1 MGVKEMMKKILT
13 VLATVA
19 MLGLS
24 GQAFA
29 EDTASNPSGLGN
41 SYNFTVPET
50 GPTTCCTDKDD
61 GYDHKN
67 ANGNAVAIMQNTNQK
82 LAAVQLAIIETLRL
96 MTGQLSGN
104 SREQTGAEHTLADQQ
119 DDRATVKA
127 VEAHT
132 LQAINDAAS
141 SPSACRIPSGSP
153 GGGLLPATQKVAAA
167 YNAEMMNWLDGTSTM
182 SKQGQDAAVLNRL
195 EMHCQKFASENDVA
209 DGVCEAQVAAALQ
222 GADLDASKSL
232 NASNGVVQT
241 LTADQLTAAQAYIL
255 NTMAPVPFT
264 NLSPSEANTT
274 EGRLR
279 AQRQQTDMA
288 RISQATSTA
297 AKVMANRAAIT
308 DDAKLVGW
316 AKGNAANM
324 QGYEGAD
331 WSKGMSMDDWLAI
344 MSRSFLLNA
353 DELKNAEETPA
364 QATKQIKNMMAVQ
377 TYQQYENYLLMRE
390 IALNLAQQTAILAEG
405 ARTDVDFTS
414 KDRQRASN

>member
-1 MGVKEMMKKILT
+1 MIKKILT

-19 MLGLS
+19 MLGFS

-29 EDTASNPSGLGN
+29 EDAAASSSTSDAGGLGS
-41 SYNFTVPET
+41 SYNFTTPAT
-50 GPTTCCTDKDD
+50 APSTCCGST
-61 GYDHKN
+61 YDHGN
-67 ANGNAVAIMQNTNQK
+67 ANGNTTVIMQNTNQK

-104 SREQTGAEHTLADQQ
+104 SREAVGAGHTLADQQ

-153 GGGLLPATQKVAAA
+153 GGGLLPASNQVAAA
-167 YNAEMMNWLDGTSTM
+167 YNAEMMKWLDGTSTM

-195 EMHCQKFASENDVA
+195 EMHCEKFASENDVA
-209 DGVCEAQVAAALQ
+209 DGVCQGQVAAAMQ

-232 NASNGVVQT
+232 NATNGVSET
-241 LTADQLTAAQAYIL
+241 LTTDQVTAAQAYIL
-255 NTMAPVPFT
+255 NTIAPVPFT

-288 RISQATSTA
+288 RISQASSTA
-297 AKVMANRAAIT
+297 LKILANKSPIT
-308 DDAKLVGW
+308 TDSSLVGW

-324 QGYEGAD
+324 QGYSNAD
-331 WSKGMSMDDWLAI
+331 FSKGMSLDDWMAI
-344 MSRSFLLNA
+344 MTRSFLLNA

-364 QATKQIKNMMAVQ
+364 AATKQIKNMMAVQ
-377 TYQQYENYLLMRE
+377 TYQGFENYRLLRE

-414 KDRQRASN
+414 KDRQKASN

>member
-1 MGVKEMMKKILT
+1 MKQKILT

-19 MLGLS
+19 MLGFF
-24 GQAFA
+24 GPAFA
-29 EDTASNPSGLGN
+29 ADTATSSSTSSDAGGLGS
-41 SYNFTVPET
+41 SYNFTTPAVASS
-50 GPTTCCTDKDD
+50 TCCNST
-61 GYDHKN
+61 YDHGN
-67 ANGNAVAIMQNTNQK
+67 ANGNTTVIMQNTNQK

-104 SREQTGAEHTLADQQ
+104 SREAVGAGHTLADQQ
-119 DDRATVKA
+119 DDRSTVKA

-153 GGGLLPATQKVAAA
+153 GGGLLPASNQVAAA
-167 YNAEMMNWLDGTSTM
+167 YNAEMMKWLDGTSTM

-195 EMHCQKFASENDVA
+195 EMHCEKFASENDVA
-209 DGVCEAQVAAALQ
+209 DGVCQAQVAAAMQ

-232 NASNGVVQT
+232 SATNGVSET
-241 LTADQLTAAQAYIL
+241 LTTDQVTAAQAYIL
-255 NTMAPVPFT
+255 NTIAPVPFT

-288 RISQATSTA
+288 RISQASSTA
-297 AKVMANRAAIT
+297 LKILANKSPIT
-308 DDAKLVGW
+308 TDSSLVGW

-324 QGYEGAD
+324 QGYANAD
-331 WSKGMSMDDWLAI
+331 FSNGMSLDDWMAI
-344 MSRSFLLNA
+344 MTRSFLLNA
-353 DELKNAEETPA
+353 DELKNSEETPA
-364 QATKQIKNMMAVQ
+364 AATKQIKNMMAVQ
-377 TYQQYENYLLMRE
+377 TYQQFENYRLLRE
-390 IALNLAQQTAILAEG
+390 IALNLAQQTAILAES

-414 KDRQRASN
+414 KDRQKASN